1 MTAVLITY
9 LSPGVPYF
17 YLCLVLYM
25 ITKFI
30 YSLLPALTVY
40 HCSIFLLSKMILL
53 SAFLIKPKL
62 EMTLWNL
69 PPWNL
74 STCVITQYSYI
85 LLYVGYTYLLKLY
98 LIPNIN
104 FLKFIFTIKIVFN
117 RLKSSLL
124 TLLGGNYYY
133 TKVYIQLKTIM

>member
-1 MTAVLITY
+1 MITVPITY

-25 ITKFI
+25 VTTFI
-30 YSLLPALTVY
+30 YSLLQDLTVS
-40 HCSIFLLSKMILL
+40 HRSIFLLSKMILL
-53 SAFLIKPKL
+53 SAFHIKL
-62 EMTLWNL
+62 EMTFWNL
-69 PPWNL
+69 PPWIL
-74 STCVITQYSYI
+74 STWVITQYSYI
-85 LLYVGYTYLLKLY
+85 LLYVGYTYLLKIY

-104 FLKFIFTIKIVFN
+104 FLKFIFAIKIVFN

-124 TLLGGNYYY
+124 TILGGNHYY